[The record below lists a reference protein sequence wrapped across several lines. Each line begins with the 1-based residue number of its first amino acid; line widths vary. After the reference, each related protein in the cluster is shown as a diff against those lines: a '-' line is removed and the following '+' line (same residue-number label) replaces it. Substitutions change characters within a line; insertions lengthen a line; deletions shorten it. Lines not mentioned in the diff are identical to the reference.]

1 MGSFFRGV
9 VSGAAKSIDKNI
21 QNQLKFLR
29 EEASSV
35 ARIRANRKIRDQEK
49 YLDEENKMAELIKD
63 LSKKAGG
70 YNEVAF
76 IFEKRGVKEGEKYI
90 NDLYEYQ
97 KKSGGVFN
105 VKERLNVEQKD
116 TGNLITPLQIARKYM
131 PAQTVLPDADFSNL
145 SKGIPKFLGID
156 PTKEIERQTSA
167 MLEAAGVDD
176 NVSMRNV
183 VGTLDGKMVPEWE
196 LYRLDDPKKE
206 FARLTRLSQELG
218 ARGEKE
224 NNQSFKDQAVRA
236 KVLAETA
243 ALEVAALSSLS
254 PSSKKTSPIDVN
266 RVMADVGNKMIGI
279 FNAKDVGSFVMR
291 EGASNYDQTESKNQV
306 QNSLIQNAQ
315 IDLAEFY
322 VAAINAGVSYPEILR
337 AMQDGITSDPP
348 QIPIINRVD
357 KTVSLDTSGEP
368 KYLIDSK
375 DFDTAFPASFQ
386 INQRNANNR
395 ERRFKNLTEGLQKA
409 VTEYTNSLSDNRGG
423 DDRRSVVILQM
434 LNMTNPETNTKF
446 TEETALQFLKR
457 F

>member
-1 MGSFFRGV
+1 MTTNETH
-9 VSGAAKSIDKNI
+9 AALLAPDHCKLRPLKEIKSTMCEPSPTVCIIPAVTKSSI
-21 QNQLKFLR
+21 SQCAKYRYESPEGIINQL
-29 EEASSV
+29 
-35 ARIRANRKIRDQEK
+35 NEK
-49 YLDEENKMAELIKD
+49 GFYVFKNMILKKD
-63 LSKKAGG
+63 LDIAKKYTPKMKPISKIG
-70 YNEVAF
+70 
-76 IFEKRGVKEGEKYI
+76 
-90 NDLYEYQ
+90 
-97 KKSGGVFN
+97 
-105 VKERLNVEQKD
+105 
-116 TGNLITPLQIARKYM
+116 
-131 PAQTVLPDADFSNL
+131 DFSNL
-145 SKGIPKFLGID
+145 SKGIHKLLGID
-156 PTKEIERQTSA
+156 PTKEIERQTST